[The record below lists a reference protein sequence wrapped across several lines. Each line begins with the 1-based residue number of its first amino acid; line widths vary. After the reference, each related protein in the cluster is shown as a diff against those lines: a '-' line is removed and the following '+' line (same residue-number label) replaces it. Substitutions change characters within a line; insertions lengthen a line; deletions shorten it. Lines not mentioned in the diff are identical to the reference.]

1 MKAECV
7 ACRVM
12 LETGKQ
18 CENCEAEAPFTVWAW
33 EKATNPQVVLAMKK
47 RIAVLEDENKE
58 IVKALIGLG
67 DTIKDTTEFICV
79 MAKRLMALEK
89 IIQEWTG
96 EK

>member
-33 EKATNPQVVLAMKK
+33 EKATNPQVVLAMEK

-58 IVKALIGLG
+58 LWKALSGLSSLL
-67 DTIKDTTEFICV
+67 KETTVFTRV

>member
-7 ACRVM
+7 ACRVK

-33 EKATNPQVVLAMKK
+33 EKATNPQVVLAMEK

-58 IVKALIGLG
+58 LWKALSGLG
-67 DTIKDTTEFICV
+67 DIWKNTTAVGI
-79 MAKRLMALEK
+79 MTKRLVALEK
-89 IIQEWTG
+89 IIEEWTG